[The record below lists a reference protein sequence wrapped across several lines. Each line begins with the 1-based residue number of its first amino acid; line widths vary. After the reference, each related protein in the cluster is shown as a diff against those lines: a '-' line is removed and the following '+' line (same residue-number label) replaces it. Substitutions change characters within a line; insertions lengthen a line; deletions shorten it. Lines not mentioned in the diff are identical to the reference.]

1 MNLKQTQIQVQKQIL
16 APLMQ
21 QSIEVLLLP
30 MAELEQTIEQ
40 ELEKNPLLEA
50 DPTET
55 EDLKDARAE
64 SPLEAS
70 LQNEIDQLLESGEYH
85 FFSQST
91 EEQTERPIKSHESL
105 ETKLLQQ
112 LHSDFSDPLKIKIGE
127 LIIGDLD
134 DDGYLTVSCEEIAEM
149 LGLADID
156 PVLEV
161 LKVIQ
166 GYEPVGI
173 ASRDLKEC
181 LMTQAKF
188 HFNGHAQLSLKIID
202 QHLDDLGH
210 KRFQDIA
217 RSLGVSVDCVRS
229 SAQLIT
235 ALDPRPAR
243 NHRPLP
249 TNHYVRPDIVVR
261 KDQEDNERLIVEVNE
276 RGLPRLR
283 INSLYRE
290 LLNRENL
297 SDKERAFIKEKLT
310 EALQF
315 IRSIEQRGST
325 IKRIAEFILEQQKD
339 FFEHGHMSLKPM
351 TLRDV
356 ASALDRNEST
366 ICRAIHNKYM
376 DTPQGVIP
384 LKYFF
389 SQSVGRV
396 DAHGG
401 QAVSN
406 RSIKEE
412 LQDLIE
418 HEDKRHPLSDQEIID
433 ELKKRGIKVAR
444 RTITKY
450 RKQLNI
456 LPSHLRKI

>member
-1 MNLKQTQIQVQKQIL
+1 MNLRQSQVQVQKQIL

-30 MAELEQTIEQ
+30 MIELEQAIEQ
-40 ELEKNPLLEA
+40 ELETNPLLEL
-50 DPTET
+50 DQTET
-55 EDLKDARAE
+55 EDSKEANAE
-64 SPLEAS
+64 SPFETA
-70 LQNEIDQLLESGEYH
+70 LQNELSHLVEASDH
-85 FFSQST
+85 PFFSHFT
-91 EEQTERPIKSHESL
+91 EEHAEKPIKSLESL

-112 LHSDFSDPLKIKIGE
+112 LHSDFSDPLQIKIGE

-134 DDGYLTVSCEEIAEM
+134 EDGYLTVSCEEIA
-149 LGLADID
+149 DI
-156 PVLEV
+156 LELKELTLIEEV
-161 LKVIQ
+161 LRVIQ
-166 GYEPVGI
+166 TYEPVGI

-202 QHLDDLGH
+202 QHLDKLGH
-210 KRFQDIA
+210 KRYQDIA
-217 RSLGVSVDCVRS
+217 RALGVSVDCVRS

-243 NHRPLP
+243 NYRPLP
-249 TNHYVRPDIVVR
+249 SNHYIRPDITIR
-261 KDQEDNERLIVEVNE
+261 KDHEDNDRLIVEIS
-276 RGLPRLR
+276 GKGIPRLR

-290 LLNRENL
+290 LLNRKNL
-297 SDKERAFIKEKLT
+297 SDKERSFIKEKLT
-310 EALQF
+310 EAVHF

-325 IKRIAEFILEQQKD
+325 IKQIAEFILDQQRD
-339 FFEHGHMSLKPM
+339 FFEHGHRSLKPM
-351 TLRDV
+351 ALRDV
-356 ASALDRNEST
+356 ASALNRNEST

-376 DTPQGVIP
+376 TTPQGIIP

-389 SQSVGRV
+389 SQGVGRF
-396 DAHGG
+396 DGRGG
-401 QAVSN
+401 RAVSN

-418 HEDKRHPLSDQEIID
+418 HEDKKNPLSDQEII
-433 ELKKRGIKVAR
+433 EQLKSRGITVAR

-450 RKQLNI
+450 RKQLKI
-456 LPSHLRKI
+456 LPSHLRKN